1 MSAPLRQLLK
11 DDVTWQW
18 TPAQETA
25 WMELKEMV
33 VKTPVLA
40 YYSQRAATIV
50 SGDASSFGIG
60 AVLMQLQE
68 DGRRAPISY
77 ISRALTSTEQN
88 YSQIEK
94 EALAMTW
101 ACEKFHCYLFG
112 SEEPFVIETD
122 HKPLVSIMNVQN
134 LDECP
139 PRLMRLKLRLMR
151 YSFQVQYVPGKHL
164 LVADALSRAPVDQ
177 GDSTVEKVVQEHVAT
192 ITELCPESDT
202 QLQEIREATLQD
214 PQLAVL
220 LNVLQTSWPTRQ
232 KLQKEIQ
239 QFWPYQHLLTQV
251 QGLVLRGVQIVIPR
265 SLRKKMLARAH
276 EGHQGIAKTK
286 ARLRETMWWPGM
298 SNEVE
303 QVITG
308 CDVCA
313 RYRHQQ
319 RKEPLTSTPLPQLPW
334 EQVAMDLFE
343 WKGEHFLLVID
354 YYSRFPEVRKL
365 SKMRTANVIQ
375 ALRAIFSCHGIP
387 SDVFSDNGPQFA
399 SAEFREFA
407 ATYGFCHRTSSP
419 CHPQGN
425 GLVERGVQT
434 IKSLMTKARFSGE
447 DFYLGLLAYR
457 TTPHETTGVSPA
469 HMLMGRR
476 LRTTLPSH
484 PAVLAPELV
493 SRETAQVK
501 DEHSK
506 QQQSKYYNNRNGA
519 RQLRQLNVN
528 DRVLVWD
535 SETQTWRI
543 PAVVIQQHHGR
554 SFRVRL
560 VNGTVLRRNRHQ
572 LQWRPGAS
580 EEDSMSVEEGEE
592 ADKATAR
599 EEDRAQYGGIESE
612 TSEVPATDQQKDT
625 EVPRDYQHSQRITTR
640 SGRSVQ
646 VPVWRKDYV

>member
-313 RYRHQQ
+313 RYRHQ
-319 RKEPLTSTPLPQLPW
+319 
-334 EQVAMDLFE
+334 
-343 WKGEHFLLVID
+343 
-354 YYSRFPEVRKL
+354 
-365 SKMRTANVIQ
+365 
-375 ALRAIFSCHGIP
+375 
-387 SDVFSDNGPQFA
+387 
-399 SAEFREFA
+399 
-407 ATYGFCHRTSSP
+407 
-419 CHPQGN
+419 
-425 GLVERGVQT
+425 
-434 IKSLMTKARFSGE
+434 
-447 DFYLGLLAYR
+447 
-457 TTPHETTGVSPA
+457 
-469 HMLMGRR
+469 
-476 LRTTLPSH
+476 
-484 PAVLAPELV
+484 
-493 SRETAQVK
+493 
-501 DEHSK
+501 
-506 QQQSKYYNNRNGA
+506 
-519 RQLRQLNVN
+519 
-528 DRVLVWD
+528 
-535 SETQTWRI
+535 
-543 PAVVIQQHHGR
+543 
-554 SFRVRL
+554 
-560 VNGTVLRRNRHQ
+560 